1 MLAVGKVL
9 KSVAIA
15 AVLVGISMIP
25 GIGAPLA
32 AALKAAAVATVL
44 SGVSQQLFSPKMPK
58 SQIGRLNVTLDPST
72 PRKAIFGTTAMA
84 LDLRYHESSGA
95 NQEYIDY
102 IIAVAAH
109 KIASINEIWF
119 EEKLA
124 WSSAGGVA
132 TTYIGYLTNVD
143 IVTEGTDANYISING
158 GSKWGASRRL
168 TGCAYVHL
176 RIKRTGNVNTQDSP
190 LVNGLPSRV
199 TIIGDGAL
207 LYDPRKDSTVPG
219 GSGSH
224 RANDQSTW
232 GAYTNADD
240 TDNPALQLLW
250 WLLGWEI
257 NNKLS
262 IGCGVPYTRIDMES
276 FVTAANICDENVTLA
291 IGGTQKRYRTSGTA
305 SDGDDRMEIINN
317 LLASMSGT
325 IRDNSGKLMLTVMKN
340 DLADYVLTLDENDM
354 IGGFEWQQTG
364 GLTENN
370 NVARGRYVDPSQNS
384 LYQFVDYPEVGF
396 ASPDG
401 IDRVMSL
408 DLFYVEDGRRAQRIA
423 KQALQRNQYR
433 GMFSTT
439 FNAKALG
446 CQVGDIVRMNL
457 TTLGWENKPFRVVSQ
472 EIRFDGQVPL
482 TLLEENAAIYAW
494 DSNESAPLTAT
505 APTIYNPLNNPLI
518 LAITDAEAVLDG
530 KIASFYQATAP
541 TADGIGDIWFDTD
554 DGNAIYRWNGVSW
567 ADAKDTEITI
577 AINTAAN
584 AEGIAVGKVKTFF
597 QATAPTAEAIGDLWM
612 DSDDKNKMYRWSG
625 SVWISVRDAGK
636 VTTFYASTTP
646 TAEAIG
652 DLWYNT
658 TTLILLRWNGSAWQD
673 TANFGATSAQISAI
687 DAAQQDADN
696 ALALADSKIETFF
709 QTTAPT
715 GASVGDLWF
724 DTDDENKLY
733 RYSGSTWI
741 LAQDGMIADAIT
753 SAAGAQATADSK
765 IVTFFATTTPTAEA
779 IGDLWYDSSTLLL
792 KRWSGSAWVNT
803 ATNGAPS
810 GTTVGGR
817 DADTIAGTIKTDGVV
832 NTDKVNTASV
842 VNNSITKTST
852 IASSTNV
859 TIATSTENDPA
870 FWTVVQSV
878 AVTTTGGD
886 VVIAANFNAICQ
898 EGSTSTFARFGV
910 EYALYLDSLALTQ
923 IAKAQMTVISGITNY
938 YYIPVT
944 ITAVR
949 SGLAAGTYTAR
960 IYARRTGD
968 SVAGSGA
975 STSTATRS
983 LVLTEFKK

>member
-1 MLAVGKVL
+1 MALFGPKV
-9 KSVAIA
+9 
-15 AVLVGISMIP
+15 
-25 GIGAPLA
+25 
-32 AALKAAAVATVL
+32 
-44 SGVSQQLFSPKMPK
+44 PKTQM
-58 SQIGRLNVTLDPST
+58 SRLNVSLDPST
-72 PRKAIFGTTAMA
+72 PRKVVFGTTAMP
-84 LDLRYHESSGA
+84 LDLRYHESSGTD
-95 NQEYIDY
+95 QEYVDY

-109 KIASINEIWF
+109 KVASITEIWF
-119 EEKLA
+119 EEKQA
-124 WSSAGGVA
+124 WTLAGGVTA
-132 TTYIGYLTNVD
+132 TYSGYLTIAVR
-143 IVTEGTDANYISING
+143 TEGTDANYISING

-176 RIKRTGNVNTQDSP
+176 RIKRTGNDKKQDSP

-219 GSGSH
+219 GSGTH
-224 RANDQSTW
+224 RATDQSTW
-232 GAYTNADD
+232 GVYTNADD
-240 TDNPALQLLW
+240 TDNPVLQLLW
-250 WLLGWEI
+250 WLMGWEI

-262 IGCGVPYTRIDMES
+262 VGCGVPYGRIDMES
-276 FVTAANICDENVTLA
+276 FITAANICDENVTLA
-291 IGGTQKRYRTSGTA
+291 IGGTQKRYRSSGTA
-305 SDGDDRMEIINN
+305 SDSDDRMEIINN
-317 LLASMSGT
+317 LLASMNGT
-325 IRDNSGKLMLTVMKN
+325 LRDNGGKLTVTAMKN
-340 DLADYVLTLDENDM
+340 DLADYVLDLNEGDM
-354 IGGFEWQQTG
+354 IGGFDWQQTR
-364 GLTENN
+364 GLTDNYN
-370 NVARGRYVDPSQNS
+370 IARGRYVDPSNNS
-384 LYQFVDYPEVGF
+384 LYQMVDYPQVGF

-401 IDRVMSL
+401 VERVMSL
-408 DLFYVEDGRRAQRIA
+408 DLPYVEDGRRAQRIA
-423 KQALQRNQYR
+423 NQVLQRNQYR
-433 GMFSTT
+433 GLFSTT

-446 CQVGDIVRMNL
+446 CQVGDIVRVNL
-457 TTLGWENKPFRVVSQ
+457 SSLGWADKPFRVVSQ
-472 EIRFDGQVPL
+472 EIRFDGQVPMAL
-482 TLLEENAAIYAW
+482 IEENAAIYAW
-494 DSNESAPLTAT
+494 DSDESAPLTAT

-530 KIASFYQATAP
+530 KITSFYQSTTP
-541 TADGIGDIWFDTD
+541 TADGIGDIWFNTD
-554 DGNAIYRWNGVSW
+554 DGNKMYRWNGVSW
-567 ADAKDTEITI
+567 ADAQDTEITT
-577 AINTAAN
+577 AISAASNAQATAD
-584 AEGIAVGKVKTFF
+584 GKVTTFF
-597 QATAPTAEAIGDLWM
+597 QATAPTAEAVGDLWM

-625 SVWISVRDAGK
+625 SSWVSVRDAGK
-636 VTTFYASTTP
+636 VTTFYAASAP

-658 TTLILLRWNGSAWQD
+658 STLILQRWNGSAWQD

-687 DAAQQDADN
+687 DAAQQDANN

-733 RYSGSTWI
+733 RYSGSTWV

-817 DADTIAGTIKTDGVV
+817 DADTIAGTIKTDGIV

-842 VNNSITKTST
+842 LNNAITKTST
-852 IASSTNV
+852 ITSSTSV
-859 TIATSTENDPA
+859 TIATSADADPA
-870 FWTVVQSV
+870 TWTVVQSV

-886 VVIAANFNAICQ
+886 VVISANFNAICQ
-898 EGSTSTFARFGV
+898 EGSTSTFNRFGV
-910 EYALYLDSLALTQ
+910 EYALYLDSVALTQ
-923 IAKAQMTVISGITNY
+923 TARARTTFISGITNY
-938 YYIPVT
+938 FEIPVT

-960 IYARRTGD
+960 IYARRSGD

>member
-1 MLAVGKVL
+1 MGKVL
-9 KSVAIA
+9 KSIAVA
-15 AVLVGISMIP
+15 AVLVGISL
-25 GIGAPLA
+25 IGGPIGPALS
-32 AALKAAAVATVL
+32 AALQAAAVATVL
-44 SGVSQQLFSPKMPK
+44 AGVSQQLFSPKMPK

-72 PRKAIFGTTAMA
+72 PRKAVFGTTAMA
-84 LDLRYHESSGA
+84 LDLRYHESSGTD
-95 NQEYIDY
+95 QEYVDY

-132 TTYIGYLTNVD
+132 ATYSGYLTNVD
-143 IVTEGTDANYISING
+143 IVTEGNASNYISING
-158 GSKWGASRRL
+158 GSKWGSSRRL

-176 RIKRTGNVNTQDSP
+176 RIKRTGNDKKQDSP

-199 TIIGDGAL
+199 TIIGNGAL

-219 GSGSH
+219 GSGLH
-224 RANDQSTW
+224 RATDQSTW
-232 GAYTNADD
+232 GVYTNADD

-262 IGCGVPYTRIDMES
+262 IGCGVPYNRIDMVS
-276 FVTAANICDENVTLA
+276 FITAANICDENVTLA

-317 LLASMSGT
+317 LLASMNGT

-457 TTLGWENKPFRVVSQ
+457 TALGWSNKPFRVISQ
-472 EIRFDGQVPL
+472 EIGFDGRVPL
-482 TLLEENAAIYAW
+482 TLIEENAAIYAW
-494 DSNESAPLTAT
+494 DSDESAPLTAT

-530 KIASFYQATAP
+530 KITSFYQATTP
-541 TADGIGDIWFDTD
+541 TADGIGDIWFNTD
-554 DGNAIYRWNGVSW
+554 DGNKMYRWNGTSW
-567 ADAKDTEITI
+567 AVAQDTEITT
-577 AINTAAN
+577 AITAASD
-584 AEGIAVGKVKTFF
+584 AQATADGKVKTFF
-597 QATAPTAEAIGDLWM
+597 QTSAPTAEAIGDLWM
-612 DSDDKNKMYRWSG
+612 DLDDKNKMYRWSG
-625 SVWISVRDAGK
+625 SAWVSVRDAGK
-636 VTTFYASTTP
+636 VTTFYATSAP

-652 DLWYNT
+652 DLWYNI
-658 TTLILLRWNGSAWQD
+658 TTLVLSRWD
-673 TANFGATSAQISAI
+673 
-687 DAAQQDADN
+687 
-696 ALALADSKIETFF
+696 
-709 QTTAPT
+709 
-715 GASVGDLWF
+715 
-724 DTDDENKLY
+724 
-733 RYSGSTWI
+733 
-741 LAQDGMIADAIT
+741 
-753 SAAGAQATADSK
+753 
-765 IVTFFATTTPTAEA
+765 
-779 IGDLWYDSSTLLL
+779 
-792 KRWSGSAWVNT
+792 GSAWVVT

-810 GTTVGGR
+810 GTAVGGR

-842 VNNSITKTST
+842 VNNAITKTAT
-852 IASSTNV
+852 AASSTSI
-859 TIATSTENDPA
+859 TIATQVDNDPLT
-870 FWTVVQSV
+870 WTLIQSV
-878 AVTTTGGD
+878 AITTAGGD
-886 VVIAANFNAICQ
+886 IVVAANFNAICQ
-898 EGSTSTFARFGV
+898 EGATSTFNRFGV
-910 EYALYLDSLALTQ
+910 EYSLYLDSTNLTQ
-923 IAKAQMTVISGITNY
+923 AGKARTTVIPAMTNY
-938 YYIPVT
+938 FEVPVS

-949 SGLAAGTYTAR
+949 SGLAAGTYTAKV
-960 IYARRTGD
+960 YARRSGD
-968 SVAGSGA
+968 TVTGSGA
-975 STSTATRS
+975 STSTGTRS
-983 LVLTEFKK
+983 VVVTEFKK

>member
-1 MLAVGKVL
+1 MGKVL
-9 KSVAIA
+9 KSIAVA

-32 AALKAAAVATVL
+32 AALQAAAVATVL
-44 SGVSQQLFSPKMPK
+44 AGVSQQLFSPKMPK

-72 PRKAIFGTTAMA
+72 PRKAVFGTTAMA
-84 LDLRYHESSGA
+84 LDLRYHESSGTD
-95 NQEYIDY
+95 QEYVDY

-132 TTYIGYLTNVD
+132 ATYSGYLTNVD
-143 IVTEGTDANYISING
+143 IVTEGNASNYISING

-176 RIKRTGNVNTQDSP
+176 RIKRTGNDKKQDSP

-262 IGCGVPYTRIDMES
+262 IGCGVPYTRIDMAS
-276 FVTAANICDENVTLA
+276 FITAANICDENVTLA

-433 GMFSTT
+433 GLFSTT

-446 CQVGDIVRMNL
+446 CQVGDIVRINL
-457 TTLGWENKPFRVVSQ
+457 TALGWANKPFRVVSQ

-530 KIASFYQATAP
+530 KITSFYQSTTP

-554 DGNAIYRWNGVSW
+554 DGNKMYRWNGTSW
-567 ADAKDTEITI
+567 AVAQDTEITT
-577 AINTAAN
+577 AINAASDAQATAD
-584 AEGIAVGKVKTFF
+584 GKVKTFF
-597 QATAPTAEAIGDLWM
+597 QTSAPTAEAIGDLWM
-612 DSDDKNKMYRWSG
+612 DLDDKNKMYRWSG
-625 SVWISVRDAGK
+625 SAWVSVRDAGK
-636 VTTFYASTTP
+636 VTTFYATSAP

-652 DLWYNT
+652 DLWYNI
-658 TTLILLRWNGSAWQD
+658 TTLVLSRWD
-673 TANFGATSAQISAI
+673 
-687 DAAQQDADN
+687 
-696 ALALADSKIETFF
+696 
-709 QTTAPT
+709 
-715 GASVGDLWF
+715 
-724 DTDDENKLY
+724 
-733 RYSGSTWI
+733 
-741 LAQDGMIADAIT
+741 
-753 SAAGAQATADSK
+753 
-765 IVTFFATTTPTAEA
+765 
-779 IGDLWYDSSTLLL
+779 
-792 KRWSGSAWVNT
+792 GSAWVTT

-810 GTTVGGR
+810 GTTVAGL
-817 DADTIAGTIKTDGVV
+817 AASTVAGTIKTDGVV

-842 VNNSITKTST
+842 QTNSINAIATAYSTGSVSTTTSGATLAIQTVSITSTGNTILVNSSSIIRAQVSSGSLPIAVRVLIWVSWVDNLGNTGTLVNNVQPTFVHT
-852 IASSTNV
+852 TNV
-859 TIATSTENDPA
+859 QTDMMVSIPAVHASTVSGR
-870 FWTVVQSV
+870 TY
-878 AVTTTGGD
+878 TYTM
-886 VVIAANFNAICQ
+886 NAQYSSASIV
-898 EGSTSTFARFGV
+898 G
-910 EYALYLDSLALTQ
+910 
-923 IAKAQMTVISGITNY
+923 ISGLDNRIM
-938 YYIPVT
+938 
-944 ITAVR
+944 TAQEVKR
-949 SGLAAGTYTAR
+949 
-960 IYARRTGD
+960 
-968 SVAGSGA
+968 
-975 STSTATRS
+975 
-983 LVLTEFKK
+983 